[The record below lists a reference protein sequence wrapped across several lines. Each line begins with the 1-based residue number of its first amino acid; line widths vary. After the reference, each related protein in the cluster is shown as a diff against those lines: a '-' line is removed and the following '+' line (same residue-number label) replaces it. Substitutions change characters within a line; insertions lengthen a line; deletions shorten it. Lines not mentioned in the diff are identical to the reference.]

1 MTDRLHTDE
10 TTALLPQVIQQIL
23 SSTQEDR
30 FLADLLDALPI
41 GVVVI
46 DTSGR
51 VVRYNLHEQRLAQ
64 RSAASVLGRHFFRE
78 VAPCTA
84 ASALVPAFNTYCE
97 EGGELQVDL
106 NFQFPF
112 AHLKVPRDVR
122 LRLRGFDSGDHRFAF
137 LLVEDIT
144 EEMQARRLR
153 ELLAMLVAH
162 DMKNPL
168 TAIRLN
174 VDMVLRELRQGP
186 AGDAVNERLGD
197 ARIAADRLDRMIRL
211 FLDVYRLENAEL
223 TASFAPLDPVALVHE
238 LLRSQAPLA
247 EAYAISLACEGQA
260 SELSSDASLLMR
272 IIENLLD
279 NAMRHARSLIRVLLR
294 DSDAAV
300 EIEVI
305 DDGQGVPDEAKSIIF
320 NKFASL
326 SADLQGYNQGLG
338 LTFCK
343 LAIDRLGGTLSVLD
357 ASPRGALFRLRLPR
371 QIPENLGADPC

>member
-1 MTDRLHTDE
+1 
-10 TTALLPQVIQQIL
+10 
-23 SSTQEDR
+23 
-30 FLADLLDALPI
+30 
-41 GVVVI
+41 
-46 DTSGR
+46 
-51 VVRYNLHEQRLAQ
+51 
-64 RSAASVLGRHFFRE
+64 
-78 VAPCTA
+78 
-84 ASALVPAFNTYCE
+84 
-97 EGGELQVDL
+97 
-106 NFQFPF
+106 
-112 AHLKVPRDVR
+112 
-122 LRLRGFDSGDHRFAF
+122 
-137 LLVEDIT
+137 
-144 EEMQARRLR
+144 
-153 ELLAMLVAH
+153 MLVAH

-371 QIPENLGADPC
+371 QIPENLGANPC

>member
-1 MTDRLHTDE
+1 MTDRLRTDE
-10 TTALLPQVIQQIL
+10 TTELLPQVVQQIL
-23 SSTQEDR
+23 ASSQEDR

-41 GVVVI
+41 GVIVL
-46 DTSGR
+46 DTAGR
-51 VVRYNLHEQRLAQ
+51 VLRYNLHEQRLAQ
-64 RSAASVLGRHFFRE
+64 RTVESVMGRHFFRE

-84 ASALVPAFNTYCE
+84 ASGLLPAFERYAHR
-97 EGGELQVDL
+97 GGELKVDL
-106 NFQFPF
+106 HFQFPF

-122 LRLRGFDSGDHRFAF
+122 LRLRGFDSGDRRFAF

-174 VDMVLRELRQGP
+174 VDMVMRELRQGQ
-186 AGDAVNERLGD
+186 AGSEVSERLGD
-197 ARIAADRLDRMIRL
+197 ARIAAERLDRMIRL

-223 TASFAPLDPVALVHE
+223 PVTFAPVDPLSLAHE

-247 EAYAISLACEGQA
+247 EIYGLQLICEGA
-260 SELSSDASLLMR
+260 AAPISSDASLLMR
-272 IIENLLD
+272 IVENLLD
-279 NAMRHARSLIRVLLR
+279 NAMRHARNVIRLVLR
-294 DSDAAV
+294 DSDEAV
-300 EIEVI
+300 EIEVM
-305 DDGQGVPDEAKSIIF
+305 DDGQGVPEDAKGLIF
-320 NKFASL
+320 DKFASL
-326 SADLQGYNQGLG
+326 SADLRGYNQGLG

-343 LAIDRLGGTLSVLD
+343 LAVDRLGGLLSVHD

-371 QIPENLGADPC
+371 VPPAAAAAPL